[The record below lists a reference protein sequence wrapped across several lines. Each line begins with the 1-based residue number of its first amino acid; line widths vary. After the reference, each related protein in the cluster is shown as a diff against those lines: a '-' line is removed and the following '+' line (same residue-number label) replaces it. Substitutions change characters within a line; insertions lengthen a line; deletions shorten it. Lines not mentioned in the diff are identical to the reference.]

1 MGLYYKFIQRILL
14 EILFLEVLYIMN
26 SSDIFSSQVFWIGL
40 FVLIFACHVYAY
52 WSMTKNINEGFR
64 EGQHNAPP
72 LGAKKTN
79 ITASDR
85 ASIAAAEA
93 AGIATGGG
101 THPSEVFQQFRGR
114 NPNPESLLRH
124 NGIN

>member
-1 MGLYYKFIQRILL
+1 
-14 EILFLEVLYIMN
+14 MN

-40 FVLIFACHVYAY
+40 FVLIFACHGYAY

-79 ITASDR
+79 ITTLKIPPTVLDTVAIPKALPAS
-85 ASIAAAEA
+85 
-93 AGIATGGG
+93 
-101 THPSEVFQQFRGR
+101 PF
-114 NPNPESLLRH
+114 
-124 NGIN
+124 